1 MIPGGD
7 KSVLSAVAAYSENS
21 GVLKTTEFWS
31 KPLHTA
37 TTQSKHSS
45 AVHLISNYFIVIA
58 TDERHA
64 TCKTQAQEFTTEQ
77 KKNSLHLGTL

>member
-1 MIPGGD
+1 VKTNKNQHVWERFVTIVIPGGD

-45 AVHLISNYFIVIA
+45 AVHLIS
-58 TDERHA
+58 
-64 TCKTQAQEFTTEQ
+64 
-77 KKNSLHLGTL
+77 L